1 MSDSL
6 VCGTMTTIPLRSAPL
21 RIILLL
27 IVAGALGWLVW
38 FILSAA
44 IADSLMTFVQRNPNL
59 AVEARLA
66 GADSAVQ
73 YAARDPLLRWQRGGV
88 YLNAANEDSLEE
100 RLTVAVDD
108 LRAAAQLS
116 PEDYRVWLT
125 LGRALDRNGATAEAR
140 GALERAVQLAPNHFD
155 PHWVLGNHLLRAGER
170 EAAFA
175 ALRLAL
181 KNRPSALPLV
191 LDYAWNFY
199 QGDGRAVAQALEL
212 PPEMKPQLAAQLI
225 VRGRVEDGLEIWR
238 EAAQANSFGAK
249 QVIEAL
255 IIAKRF
261 AAAHEIWQTAP
272 AAERPTADADSLL
285 ANSSFEQRLPLND
298 AAPFLT
304 WRVAPGGGVRVTLDR
319 KEPRTGQQ
327 ALRLSFDVQSNAP
340 LVIATQT
347 IIVQPATAYQLS
359 FAARTEELQ
368 SLSTPLVDVFDAAD
382 QTRLAAASNQLPLG
396 TQGWKDYELN
406 FKTTAKTEAVTVR
419 IQRPP
424 CAEPPCPLN
433 GRVWMDDFK
442 LRPVRR

>member
-1 MSDSL
+1 
-6 VCGTMTTIPLRSAPL
+6 MTTIPLRFLPL
-21 RIILLL
+21 RILLLLL
-27 IVAGALGWLVW
+27 IAGALGWLIW
-38 FILSAA
+38 FVVNLA
-44 IADSLMTFVQRNPNL
+44 IGDSLMTFVQRNPNL

-66 GADSAVQ
+66 GADQAVQ

-88 YLNAANEDSLEE
+88 YLNAANEDLLEE
-100 RLTVAVDD
+100 RLTVAVND
-108 LRAAAQLS
+108 LRQAAQLR

-140 GALERAVQLAPNHFD
+140 GALARAVQLAPNHFD
-155 PHWVLGNHLLRAGER
+155 PHWWLGNHLLRTGER
-170 EAAFA
+170 DAAFA

-212 PPEMKPQLAAQLI
+212 PDEMKPQLAAQLI
-225 VRGRVEDGLEIWR
+225 VRGRVEDGLAIWR
-238 EAAQANSFGAK
+238 AAQSNSAGAR
-249 QVIEAL
+249 QVVEAL
-255 IIAKRF
+255 IVAKRY
-261 AAAHEIWQTAP
+261 AAAHEIWQAAP
-272 AAERPTADADSLL
+272 AAERPAADADSLL
-285 ANSSFEQRLPLND
+285 ANGGFEQRLALNE

-304 WRVAPGGGVRVTLDR
+304 WRIAPVGGVRVTLDR
-319 KEPRTGQQ
+319 KEPRAGQQ
-327 ALRLSFDVQSNAP
+327 ALRLSFDVPGNA
-340 LVIATQT
+340 LLIAATQT
-347 IIVQPATAYQLS
+347 VIVQGATAYRLS

-382 QTRLAAASNQLPLG
+382 QARLAASNQLPLG
-396 TQGWKDYELN
+396 THAWKDYELE

-433 GRVWMDDFK
+433 GRVWLDDFK
-442 LRPVRR
+442 LRAQRR